1 MDIAA
6 ELEKLAAL
14 RDKGTLTE
22 EEFQKAKTALLET
35 PPPSP
40 PPPPP
45 PPVAVV
51 TVNANPFDEKTWAM
65 LLHLSQL
72 VFGLIGP
79 AVLWAIKKEESAYVD
94 QHGKNAL
101 NWQLTM
107 LIVSMVILVLGF
119 PTCGVAWLLFFPLMI
134 PLILFPILAGIK
146 ASKGETWKY
155 PCAIDFIK

>member
-1 MDIAA
+1 MDMAA

-14 RDKGTLTE
+14 RDNGTLTE

-35 PPPSP
+35 PPPP
-40 PPPPP
+40 PLP

-94 QHGKNAL
+94 ENGRNAL

-155 PCAIDFIK
+155 PCAIEFIK